1 MSKSNVAASVAVAV
15 AAAVDGSVV
24 ALLNIAA
31 AAVAVA
37 DVTFIM
43 FVCKWSSR
51 YVSPADAR
59 QQTVGSTSSGSQL
72 LAIDAA
78 ELLRYYVNPK
88 QRPKL
93 KPKPSPSPSPSPS
106 SSPSSSP
113 HPSTVASIRC
123 LSMLVLVFCLFHA
136 DLAPFSPSPLLHSSH
151 LLVANFNA

>member
-15 AAAVDGSVV
+15 AAAVDDSVV

-93 KPKPSPSPSPSPS
+93 KPKPSPSPSPS

-136 DLAPFSPSPLLHSSH
+136 DLAPFFPSPILPSSH

>member
-93 KPKPSPSPSPSPS
+93 KPKPSPNPSP
-106 SSPSSSP
+106 SPSSSP

-136 DLAPFSPSPLLHSSH
+136 DLGPFSPSPLLPSSH

>member
-1 MSKSNVAASVAVAV
+1 MSKSNVAAAVAVAV

-113 HPSTVASIRC
+113 HPSTVAIIRC

-136 DLAPFSPSPLLHSSH
+136 DLAPFSPSPLLPLSH

>member
-136 DLAPFSPSPLLHSSH
+136 DLAPFSPSALLPASH

>member
-15 AAAVDGSVV
+15 AATVDGSVV

-93 KPKPSPSPSPSPS
+93 KPKPSPS

-136 DLAPFSPSPLLHSSH
+136 NLAPFSPSPLLPSSH

>member
-15 AAAVDGSVV
+15 AAAVDGSDV

-59 QQTVGSTSSGSQL
+59 QQTVGCTSRGSQL

-78 ELLRYYVNPK
+78 VLLRYYVN
-88 QRPKL
+88 PKL

-136 DLAPFSPSPLLHSSH
+136 DLAPFSPSPLLPASH

>member
-106 SSPSSSP
+106 SSP

-136 DLAPFSPSPLLHSSH
+136 DLAPFSPSPLLPASH

>member
-1 MSKSNVAASVAVAV
+1 MSKSNVAAAVAVAV

-93 KPKPSPSPSPSPS
+93 KPKPSPSPSPS

-136 DLAPFSPSPLLHSSH
+136 DLDPFSPSPLLPSSH